1 MKTLLCLCAAVMMAL
16 TPITAK
22 AATDITGTWAGE
34 LKGPDGGAGGFQ
46 LSFTF
51 KQDGAKL
58 TGTVQGPQGEPI
70 AITDGKIDGDKISFK
85 VNVNGMTIIHDGTIN
100 AAGDEIKLGSKS
112 DQGPSGDLVLKRSK

>member
-1 MKTLLCLCAAVMMAL
+1 MKTLLCFCAAVMMAL
-16 TPITAK
+16 TPTTAK
-22 AATDITGTWAGE
+22 AATDITGTWAGDMA
-34 LKGPDGGAGGFQ
+34 GPDGGAGGFH

-51 KQDGAKL
+51 KQDGDKL
-58 TGTVQGPQGEPI
+58 TGTVQGPQGDPI

-112 DQGPSGDLVLKRSK
+112 DQGPSGELTLKRTK